1 MKVSRL
7 FTLDLD
13 VVLELDT
20 IIEKGKQS
28 GYVNDV
34 LKKSLGV

>member
-13 VVLELDT
+13 VVKELDKCVN
-20 IIEKGKQS
+20 KGKQS

-34 LKKSLGV
+34 LRQALGI